1 MAIYENETLEYKRQ
15 YTPDIKKEVVAFA
28 NTAGGTIYIGIDDD
42 GTPVGVPDPDAVVQQ
57 LANALRDGIRPDVT
71 MFTRISIRDMDGCP
85 VVAVAVS
92 TGTRRPYYLT
102 DKGLRPSGV
111 YVRQGSSSAPA
122 SEDAIRQMIRLTDG
136 DSYENGRSLIQELT
150 FHTFESEMQQRH
162 LSCGPAQY
170 QTLGILAA
178 DGLYT
183 NLGLLVSDQCQHSI
197 KLAVFQGTDKL
208 LFKDRKEFGGS
219 IFQQLNEAYQA
230 IDFYNGTRA
239 SFEGLL
245 RKDERD
251 YPMEAVREALLNA
264 VVHRDYSFSGSISIN
279 LYQDRLEL
287 ISLGGLV
294 PGFSLEAA
302 LMGASQPRN
311 GKLAALFYRMDLIE
325 AYGTGL
331 GKIRNCYAG
340 LPVQPDFESVEGAF
354 RVVLPNIHAASMRE
368 ETRPVVESHAG
379 NAPENATLTASEQ
392 KALQA
397 IRQAGQ
403 VSRREL
409 ESLLGVGTTRAVVLL
424 KRLVE
429 LDKVQKIGNGKN
441 TRYRCKDFD

>member
-1 MAIYENETLEYKRQ
+1 MAFYENETLEYKRQ

-28 NTAGGTIYIGIDDD
+28 NTAGGTIYIGVDDN
-42 GTPVGVPDPDAVVQQ
+42 GTPVGVQDPDAVVQQ
-57 LANALRDGIRPDVT
+57 LTNALRDGIRPDVT
-71 MFTRISIRDMDGCP
+71 MFTRIAIQDVGGCP
-85 VVAVAVS
+85 VVAVTVS

-111 YVRQGSSSAPA
+111 YLRQGASSAPA
-122 SEDAIRQMIRLTDG
+122 SEDAIRRMIRLTDG
-136 DSYENGRSLIQELT
+136 DSFENGRSLIQELT
-150 FHTFESEMQQRH
+150 FQTFAAEMQQRH
-162 LSCGPAQY
+162 LACGPAQY
-170 QTLGILAA
+170 QTLGILAT

-279 LYQDRLEL
+279 LYQDRMEL

-331 GKIRNCYAG
+331 GKILNCYAG
-340 LPVQPDFESVEGAF
+340 LPIQPSFESVEGAF
-354 RVVLPNIHAASMRE
+354 RVVLPNIHAAL
-368 ETRPVVESHAG
+368 TQKPAHAAEG
-379 NAPENATLTASEQ
+379 GHEVIPPEATALTASEQ

-397 IRQAGQ
+397 IQQAGQ

-429 LDKVQKIGNGKN
+429 LDKVQKTGNGKN
-441 TRYRCKDFD
+441 TRYQCK

>member
-1 MAIYENETLEYKRQ
+1 MAFYENETLEYKRQ

-28 NTAGGTIYIGIDDD
+28 NTAGGTIYIGVDDN
-42 GTPVGVPDPDAVVQQ
+42 GTPVGVQDPDAVVQQ
-57 LANALRDGIRPDVT
+57 LTNALRDGIRPDVT
-71 MFTRISIRDMDGCP
+71 MFTRIAIQDVGGCP
-85 VVAVAVS
+85 VVAVTVS

-111 YVRQGSSSAPA
+111 YLRQGASSAPA
-122 SEDAIRQMIRLTDG
+122 SEDAIRRMIRLTDG
-136 DSYENGRSLIQELT
+136 DSFENGRSLIQELT
-150 FHTFESEMQQRH
+150 FQTFAAEMQQRH
-162 LSCGPAQY
+162 LACGPAQY
-170 QTLGILAA
+170 QTLGILAT

-279 LYQDRLEL
+279 LYQDRMEL

-311 GKLAALFYRMDLIE
+311 GKLASLFYRMDLIE

-331 GKIRNCYAG
+331 GKILNCYAG
-340 LPVQPDFESVEGAF
+340 LPIQPSFESVEGAF
-354 RVVLPNIHAASMRE
+354 RVVLPNIHAALTQKPAHAAE
-368 ETRPVVESHAG
+368 GGYEVIPPESTG
-379 NAPENATLTASEQ
+379 LTASEQ

-397 IRQAGQ
+397 IQQAGQ

-429 LDKVQKIGNGKN
+429 SDKVQKTGNGKN
-441 TRYRCKDFD
+441 TRYQCK

>member
-1 MAIYENETLEYKRQ
+1 MAFYENETLEYKRQ

-28 NTAGGTIYIGIDDD
+28 NTAGGTIYIGVDDN
-42 GTPVGVPDPDAVVQQ
+42 GTPVGVQDPDAVVQQ
-57 LANALRDGIRPDVT
+57 LTNALRDGIRPDVT
-71 MFTRISIRDMDGCP
+71 MFTRIAIQDVGGCP
-85 VVAVAVS
+85 VVAVTVS

-111 YVRQGSSSAPA
+111 YLRQGASSAPA
-122 SEDAIRQMIRLTDG
+122 SEDAIRRMIRLTDG
-136 DSYENGRSLIQELT
+136 DSFENGRSLIQELT
-150 FHTFESEMQQRH
+150 FQTFAAEMQQRH
-162 LSCGPAQY
+162 LACGPAQY

-219 IFQQLNEAYQA
+219 IFQQLNEAYRA

-279 LYQDRLEL
+279 LYQDRMEL

-311 GKLAALFYRMDLIE
+311 GKLASLFYRMDLIE

-331 GKIRNCYAG
+331 GKILNCYASF
-340 LPVQPDFESVEGAF
+340 PIQPSFESVEGAF
-354 RVVLPNIHAASMRE
+354 RVVLPNIHAAL
-368 ETRPVVESHAG
+368 TQKPAHAAEG
-379 NAPENATLTASEQ
+379 GHEVIPPEATALTASEQ

-409 ESLLGVGTTRAVVLL
+409 ESLLGVGTTRTVVLL

-429 LDKVQKIGNGKN
+429 LDKVQKLGNGKN
-441 TRYRCKDFD
+441 TRYQCK

>member
-1 MAIYENETLEYKRQ
+1 MAFYENETLEYKRQ

-28 NTAGGTIYIGIDDD
+28 NTAGGTIYIGVDDN
-42 GTPVGVPDPDAVVQQ
+42 GTPVGVQDPDAVVQQ
-57 LANALRDGIRPDVT
+57 LTNALRDGIGPDVT
-71 MFTRISIRDMDGCP
+71 MFTRIAIQDVGGCP
-85 VVAVAVS
+85 VVAVTVS

-111 YVRQGSSSAPA
+111 YLRQGASSAPA
-122 SEDAIRQMIRLTDG
+122 SEDAIRRMIRLTDG
-136 DSYENGRSLIQELT
+136 DSFENGRSLIQELT
-150 FHTFESEMQQRH
+150 FQTFAAEMQQRH
-162 LSCGPAQY
+162 LACGPAQY
-170 QTLGILAA
+170 QTLGILAT

-279 LYQDRLEL
+279 LYQDRMEL

-311 GKLAALFYRMDLIE
+311 GKLASLFYRMDLIE

-331 GKIRNCYAG
+331 GKILNCYAG
-340 LPVQPDFESVEGAF
+340 LPIQPSFESVEGAF
-354 RVVLPNIHAASMRE
+354 RVVLPNIHAASTQE
-368 ETRPVVESHAG
+368 EARSVKKSRVEHTS
-379 NAPENATLTASEQ
+379 ESATLTASEQ

-403 VSRREL
+403 MSRRDL
-409 ESLLGVGTTRAVVLL
+409 ESRLGVGTTRAVMLL

-429 LDKVQKIGNGKN
+429 LGKVQKIGNGKS
-441 TRYRCKDFD
+441 TQYQCK

>member
-1 MAIYENETLEYKRQ
+1 MAFYENETLEYKRQ

-28 NTAGGTIYIGIDDD
+28 NTAGGTIYIGVDDN
-42 GTPVGVPDPDAVVQQ
+42 GTPVGVQDPDAVVQQ
-57 LANALRDGIRPDVT
+57 LTNALRDGIRPDVT
-71 MFTRISIRDMDGCP
+71 MFTRIAIQDVGGCP
-85 VVAVAVS
+85 VVAVTVS

-111 YVRQGSSSAPA
+111 YLRQGASSAPA
-122 SEDAIRQMIRLTDG
+122 SEDAIRRMIRLTDG
-136 DSYENGRSLIQELT
+136 DSFENGRSLIQELT
-150 FHTFESEMQQRH
+150 FQTFAAEMQQRH
-162 LSCGPAQY
+162 LACGPAQY
-170 QTLGILAA
+170 QTLGILAT

-197 KLAVFQGTDKL
+197 KLAVFQWTDKL

-219 IFQQLNEAYQA
+219 IFQQLNEAYKA

-279 LYQDRLEL
+279 LYQDRMEL

-331 GKIRNCYAG
+331 GKILNCYAG
-340 LPVQPDFESVEGAF
+340 LPIQPSFESVEGAF
-354 RVVLPNIHAASMRE
+354 RVVLPNIHAASTQE
-368 ETRPVVESHAG
+368 EARSVKKSRVEHTS
-379 NAPENATLTASEQ
+379 ESATLTASEQ
-392 KALQA
+392 KALRVIQ
-397 IRQAGQ
+397 QAGQ
-403 VSRREL
+403 MSRRDL
-409 ESLLGVGTTRAVVLL
+409 ESRLGVGTTRTVVLL

-441 TRYRCKDFD
+441 TRYQCK

>member
-1 MAIYENETLEYKRQ
+1 M
-15 YTPDIKKEVVAFA
+15 
-28 NTAGGTIYIGIDDD
+28 
-42 GTPVGVPDPDAVVQQ
+42 VQQ
-57 LANALRDGIRPDVT
+57 LTNALRDGIRPDVT
-71 MFTRISIRDMDGCP
+71 MFTRIAIQDVGGCP
-85 VVAVAVS
+85 VVAVTVS

-111 YVRQGSSSAPA
+111 YLRQGASSAPA
-122 SEDAIRQMIRLTDG
+122 SEDAIRRMIRLTDG
-136 DSYENGRSLIQELT
+136 DSFENGRSLIQELT
-150 FHTFESEMQQRH
+150 FQTFAAEMQQRH
-162 LSCGPAQY
+162 LACGPAQY
-170 QTLGILAA
+170 QTLGILAT

-287 ISLGGLV
+287 ISLGG
-294 PGFSLEAA
+294 PGAGLLAGGGPDGRLS
-302 LMGASQPRN
+302 ASQREVGVP
-311 GKLAALFYRMDLIE
+311 
-325 AYGTGL
+325 
-331 GKIRNCYAG
+331 
-340 LPVQPDFESVEGAF
+340 
-354 RVVLPNIHAASMRE
+354 VLPHG
-368 ETRPVVESHAG
+368 SH
-379 NAPENATLTASEQ
+379 
-392 KALQA
+392 
-397 IRQAGQ
+397 R
-403 VSRREL
+403 
-409 ESLLGVGTTRAVVLL
+409 SLWDRA
-424 KRLVE
+424 
-429 LDKVQKIGNGKN
+429 GKN
-441 TRYRCKDFD
+441 TELLCRSPHSAEL

>member
-1 MAIYENETLEYKRQ
+1 MAFYENETLEYKRQ

-28 NTAGGTIYIGIDDD
+28 NTAGGTIYIGVDDN
-42 GTPVGVPDPDAVVQQ
+42 GTPVGVQDPDAVVQQ
-57 LANALRDGIRPDVT
+57 LTNALRDGIRPDVT
-71 MFTRISIRDMDGCP
+71 MFTRIAIQDVGGCP
-85 VVAVAVS
+85 VVAVTVS

-111 YVRQGSSSAPA
+111 YLRQGASSAPA
-122 SEDAIRQMIRLTDG
+122 SEDAIRRMIRLTDG
-136 DSYENGRSLIQELT
+136 DSFENGRSLIQELT
-150 FHTFESEMQQRH
+150 FQTFAAEMQQRH
-162 LSCGPAQY
+162 LACGPAQY
-170 QTLGILAA
+170 QTLGILAT

-230 IDFYNGTRA
+230 IDVYNGTRA

-279 LYQDRLEL
+279 LYQDRMEL

-311 GKLAALFYRMDLIE
+311 GKLASLFYRMDLIE

-331 GKIRNCYAG
+331 GKILNCYAG
-340 LPVQPDFESVEGAF
+340 LPIQPSFESVEGAF
-354 RVVLPNIHAASMRE
+354 RVVLPNIHAAQAQGSA
-368 ETRPVVESHAG
+368 RPAEGGTVVRP
-379 NAPENATLTASEQ
+379 PEGAVLTASEQ

-409 ESLLGVGTTRAVVLL
+409 ESLLGVGTTRTVVLL

-441 TRYRCKDFD
+441 TRYQCK

>member
-1 MAIYENETLEYKRQ
+1 MAFYENETLEYKRQ

-28 NTAGGTIYIGIDDD
+28 NTAGGTIYIGVDDN
-42 GTPVGVPDPDAVVQQ
+42 GTPVGVQDPDAVVQQ
-57 LANALRDGIRPDVT
+57 LTNALRDGIRPDVT
-71 MFTRISIRDMDGCP
+71 MFTRIAIQDVGGCP
-85 VVAVAVS
+85 VVAVTVS

-111 YVRQGSSSAPA
+111 YLRQGASSAPA
-122 SEDAIRQMIRLTDG
+122 SEDAIRRMIRLTDG
-136 DSYENGRSLIQELT
+136 DSFENGRSLIQELT
-150 FHTFESEMQQRH
+150 FQTFAAEMQQRH
-162 LSCGPAQY
+162 LACGPAQY
-170 QTLGILAA
+170 QTLGILAT

-279 LYQDRLEL
+279 LYQDRMEL

-311 GKLAALFYRMDLIE
+311 GKLASLFYRMDLIE
-325 AYGTGL
+325 ANGTGL
-331 GKIRNCYAG
+331 GKILNCYAG
-340 LPVQPDFESVEGAF
+340 LPIQPSFESVEGAF
-354 RVVLPNIHAASMRE
+354 RVVLPNIHAASTQE
-368 ETRPVVESHAG
+368 EARSVKKSRVEHTS
-379 NAPENATLTASEQ
+379 ESATLTASEQ

-409 ESLLGVGTTRAVVLL
+409 ESLLGVGTTRTVVLL

-441 TRYRCKDFD
+441 TRYQCK

>member
-1 MAIYENETLEYKRQ
+1 MALYENETLEYKRQ

-28 NTAGGTIYIGIDDD
+28 NTAGGTIYIGVDDN
-42 GTPVGVPDPDAVVQQ
+42 GTPVGVQDPDAVVQQ
-57 LANALRDGIRPDVT
+57 LTNALRDGIRPDVT
-71 MFTRISIRDMDGCP
+71 MFTRIAIQDVGGCP
-85 VVAVAVS
+85 VVAVTVS

-111 YVRQGSSSAPA
+111 YLRQGASSAPA
-122 SEDAIRQMIRLTDG
+122 SEDAIRRMIRLTDG
-136 DSYENGRSLIQELT
+136 DSFENGRSLTQELT

-294 PGFSLEAA
+294 SGFSLEAA

-331 GKIRNCYAG
+331 GKILNCYAG
-340 LPVQPDFESVEGAF
+340 LPIQPSFESVEGAF
-354 RVVLPNIHAASMRE
+354 RVVLPNIHAAL
-368 ETRPVVESHAG
+368 TQKPAHAAEG
-379 NAPENATLTASEQ
+379 GHEVIPPEATALTASEQ

-397 IRQAGQ
+397 IQQAGQ

-429 LDKVQKIGNGKN
+429 LGKVQKTGNGKN
-441 TRYRCKDFD
+441 TRYQCK

>member
-1 MAIYENETLEYKRQ
+1 MAFYENETLEYKRQ

-28 NTAGGTIYIGIDDD
+28 NTAGGTIYIGVDDN
-42 GTPVGVPDPDAVVQQ
+42 GTPVGVQDPDAVVQQ

-71 MFTRISIRDMDGCP
+71 MFTRISIQDLDGCP
-85 VVAVAVS
+85 VVAVTIS

-111 YVRQGSSSAPA
+111 YLRQGASSAPA
-122 SEDAIRQMIRLTDG
+122 SEDAIRRMIRLTDG
-136 DSYENGRSLIQELT
+136 DSFENGRSLIQELT
-150 FHTFESEMQQRH
+150 FQTFAAEMQQRH
-162 LSCGPAQY
+162 LACGPAQY

-279 LYQDRLEL
+279 LYQDRMEL

-311 GKLAALFYRMDLIE
+311 GKLASLFYRMDLIE

-331 GKIRNCYAG
+331 GKILNCYAG
-340 LPVQPDFESVEGAF
+340 LPIQPSFESVEGAF
-354 RVVLPNIHAASMRE
+354 RVVLPNIHAAL
-368 ETRPVVESHAG
+368 TQKPAHAAEG
-379 NAPENATLTASEQ
+379 GHEVIPPEATALTASEQ

-409 ESLLGVGTTRAVVLL
+409 ESLLGVGTTRTVVLL

-429 LDKVQKIGNGKN
+429 LDKVQKLGNGKN
-441 TRYRCKDFD
+441 TRYQCK

>member
-1 MAIYENETLEYKRQ
+1 MAFYENETLEYKRQ

-28 NTAGGTIYIGIDDD
+28 NTAGGTIYIGVDDN
-42 GTPVGVPDPDAVVQQ
+42 GTPVGVQDPDAVVQQ
-57 LANALRDGIRPDVT
+57 LTNALRDGIRPDVT
-71 MFTRISIRDMDGCP
+71 MFTRIAIQDVGGCP
-85 VVAVAVS
+85 VVAVTVS

-111 YVRQGSSSAPA
+111 YLRQGASSAPA
-122 SEDAIRQMIRLTDG
+122 SEDAIRRMIRLTDG
-136 DSYENGRSLIQELT
+136 DSFENGRSLIQELT
-150 FHTFESEMQQRH
+150 FQTFAAEMQQRH
-162 LSCGPAQY
+162 LACGPAQY
-170 QTLGILAA
+170 QTLGILAT

-219 IFQQLNEAYQA
+219 IFQQLNEAYKA

-279 LYQDRLEL
+279 LYQDRMEL

-331 GKIRNCYAG
+331 GKILNCYAG
-340 LPVQPDFESVEGAF
+340 LPIQPSFESVEGAF
-354 RVVLPNIHAASMRE
+354 RVVLPNIHAASTQE
-368 ETRPVVESHAG
+368 EARSVKKSRVEHTS
-379 NAPENATLTASEQ
+379 ESATLTASEQ
-392 KALQA
+392 KALRVIQ
-397 IRQAGQ
+397 QAGQ
-403 VSRREL
+403 MSRRDL
-409 ESLLGVGTTRAVVLL
+409 ESRLGVGTTRTVVLL

-441 TRYRCKDFD
+441 TRYQCK

>member
-1 MAIYENETLEYKRQ
+1 MALYENETLEYKRQ

-28 NTAGGTIYIGIDDD
+28 NTAGGAVYIGIDDD
-42 GTPVGVPDPDAVVQQ
+42 GTPVGVQDPDAVVQQ
-57 LANALRDGIRPDVT
+57 LTNALRDGIRPDVT
-71 MFTRISIRDMDGCP
+71 MFTHISIRDMDGCP

-92 TGTRRPYYLT
+92 TGMRRPYYLT

-111 YVRQGSSSAPA
+111 YVRQGASSAPA

-162 LSCGPAQY
+162 LFCGPAQY

-294 PGFSLEAA
+294 SGFSLEAA

-331 GKIRNCYAG
+331 GKILNCYAG
-340 LPVQPDFESVEGAF
+340 LPIQPSFESVEGAF
-354 RVVLPNIHAASMRE
+354 RVVLPNIHAAL
-368 ETRPVVESHAG
+368 TQKPAHAAEG
-379 NAPENATLTASEQ
+379 GHEVIPPEATALTASEQ

-397 IRQAGQ
+397 IQQAGQ

-429 LDKVQKIGNGKN
+429 LGKVQKTGNGKN
-441 TRYRCKDFD
+441 TRYQCK

>member
-1 MAIYENETLEYKRQ
+1 MALYENETLEYKRQ
-15 YTPDIKKEVVAFA
+15 YTSDIKKEVVAFA
-28 NTAGGTIYIGIDDD
+28 NTAGGTIYIGVDDD
-42 GTPVGVPDPDAVVQQ
+42 GTPMGVQNPDAVEQQ

-71 MFTRISIRDMDGCP
+71 MFTRISIQDMEGCP
-85 VVAVAVS
+85 VVVVTVS

-102 DKGLRPSGV
+102 DKGLRPAGV
-111 YVRQGSSSAPA
+111 YVRQGASSAPA

-150 FHTFESEMQQRH
+150 FHAFEAEMQQRH
-162 LSCGPAQY
+162 FACGPAQY

-279 LYQDRLEL
+279 LYQDRMEL

-331 GKIRNCYAG
+331 GKILSCYARF
-340 LPVQPDFESVEGAF
+340 PVQPSFESVEGAF
-354 RVVLPNIHAASMRE
+354 RVVLPNIHAALPQESS
-368 ETRPVVESHAG
+368 PAVEGDRGVIPLEA
-379 NAPENATLTASEQ
+379 AALTASEQ

-403 VSRREL
+403 VNRREL
-409 ESLLGVGTTRAVVLL
+409 ESLLGVGTTRAVSVL

-429 LDKVQKIGNGKN
+429 LDKVQKIGNGKK
-441 TRYRCKDFD
+441 TRYQCK

>member
-1 MAIYENETLEYKRQ
+1 MAVYENETLEYKRQ

-28 NTAGGTIYIGIDDD
+28 NTAGGTIYIGVDDN
-42 GTPVGVPDPDAVVQQ
+42 GTPVGVQDPDAVVQQ
-57 LANALRDGIRPDVT
+57 LTNALRDGIRPDVT
-71 MFTRISIRDMDGCP
+71 MFTRIAIQDVGGGP
-85 VVAVAVS
+85 VVAVTVS

-111 YVRQGSSSAPA
+111 YLRQGASSAPA
-122 SEDAIRQMIRLTDG
+122 SEDAIRRMIRLTDG
-136 DSYENGRSLIQELT
+136 DSFENGRSLIQELT
-150 FHTFESEMQQRH
+150 FQTFAAEMQQRH
-162 LSCGPAQY
+162 LACGPAQY
-170 QTLGILAA
+170 QTLGILAT

-264 VVHRDYSFSGSISIN
+264 VVHRDYSFSGSTSIN
-279 LYQDRLEL
+279 LYQDRMEL

-331 GKIRNCYAG
+331 GKILNCYVG
-340 LPVQPDFESVEGAF
+340 LPVQPSFESVEGAF
-354 RVVLPNIHAASMRE
+354 RVVLPNIHAASTQE
-368 ETRPVVESHAG
+368 EARSVKKSRVEHTS
-379 NAPENATLTASEQ
+379 ESATLTASEQ

-409 ESLLGVGTTRAVVLL
+409 ESRLGVGTTRAVMLL

-429 LDKVQKIGNGKN
+429 LGKVQKIGNGKS
-441 TRYRCKDFD
+441 TQYQCK

>member
-1 MAIYENETLEYKRQ
+1 MAFYENETLEYKRQ

-28 NTAGGTIYIGIDDD
+28 NTAGGTIYIGVDDN
-42 GTPVGVPDPDAVVQQ
+42 GTPVGVQDPDAVVQQ
-57 LANALRDGIRPDVT
+57 LTNALRDGIRPDVT
-71 MFTRISIRDMDGCP
+71 MFTRIAIQDVGGCP
-85 VVAVAVS
+85 VVAVTVS

-111 YVRQGSSSAPA
+111 YLRQGASSAPA
-122 SEDAIRQMIRLTDG
+122 SEDAIRRMIRLTDG
-136 DSYENGRSLIQELT
+136 DSFENGRSLIQELT
-150 FHTFESEMQQRH
+150 FQTFAAEMQQRH
-162 LSCGPAQY
+162 LACGPAQY
-170 QTLGILAA
+170 QTLGILAT

-279 LYQDRLEL
+279 LYQDRMEL

-311 GKLAALFYRMDLIE
+311 GKLASLFYRMHLIE
-325 AYGTGL
+325 AYQNRI
-331 GKIRNCYAG
+331 GKILNCYAG
-340 LPVQPDFESVEGAF
+340 LPIQPSFESVEGAF
-354 RVVLPNIHAASMRE
+354 RVVLPNIHAASTQE
-368 ETRPVVESHAG
+368 EARSVKKSRVEHTS
-379 NAPENATLTASEQ
+379 ESATLTASEQ

-409 ESLLGVGTTRAVVLL
+409 ESLLGVGTTRTVVLL

-441 TRYRCKDFD
+441 TRYQCK

>member
-1 MAIYENETLEYKRQ
+1 MAFYENETLEYKRQ

-28 NTAGGTIYIGIDDD
+28 NTAGGTIYIGVDDN
-42 GTPVGVPDPDAVVQQ
+42 GTPVGVQDPDAVVQQ
-57 LANALRDGIRPDVT
+57 LTNALRDGIRPDVT
-71 MFTRISIRDMDGCP
+71 MFTRIAIQDVGGCP
-85 VVAVAVS
+85 VVAVTVS

-111 YVRQGSSSAPA
+111 YVRQGASSAPA
-122 SEDAIRQMIRLTDG
+122 SEDAIRRMIRLTDG
-136 DSYENGRSLIQELT
+136 DSFENGRSLIQELT
-150 FHTFESEMQQRH
+150 FQTFAAEMQQRH
-162 LSCGPAQY
+162 LACGPAQY
-170 QTLGILAA
+170 QTLGILAT

-279 LYQDRLEL
+279 LYQDRMEL

-311 GKLAALFYRMDLIE
+311 GKLASLFYRMDLIE

-331 GKIRNCYAG
+331 GKILNCYAG
-340 LPVQPDFESVEGAF
+340 LPIQPSFESVEGAF
-354 RVVLPNIHAASMRE
+354 RVVLPNIHAAQAQGSA
-368 ETRPVVESHAG
+368 RPAEGGTVVRP
-379 NAPENATLTASEQ
+379 PEGAVLTASEQ

-397 IRQAGQ
+397 IRQAGH

-409 ESLLGVGTTRAVVLL
+409 ESLLGVGTTRTVVLL

-441 TRYRCKDFD
+441 TRYQCK

>member
-1 MAIYENETLEYKRQ
+1 M
-15 YTPDIKKEVVAFA
+15 V
-28 NTAGGTIYIGIDDD
+28 
-42 GTPVGVPDPDAVVQQ
+42 
-57 LANALRDGIRPDVT
+57 
-71 MFTRISIRDMDGCP
+71 
-85 VVAVAVS
+85 
-92 TGTRRPYYLT
+92 
-102 DKGLRPSGV
+102 
-111 YVRQGSSSAPA
+111 
-122 SEDAIRQMIRLTDG
+122 
-136 DSYENGRSLIQELT
+136 
-150 FHTFESEMQQRH
+150 QQRH

-170 QTLGILAA
+170 QTLGILAT

-183 NLGLLVSDQCQHSI
+183 NLGLLVSGPCQHSI

-208 LFKDRKEFGGS
+208 LFKDRKEFGCS
-219 IFQQLNEAYQA
+219 IFRQPNEVYQA

-264 VVHRDYSFSGSISIN
+264 VVHRDYSFSGSTSLN
-279 LYQDRLEL
+279 LYQDRMEL

-331 GKIRNCYAG
+331 GKILNCYAG
-340 LPVQPDFESVEGAF
+340 LPVQPSFESVEGVF
-354 RVVLPNIHAASMRE
+354 RVVLPNIHAAFTQE
-368 ETRPVVESHAG
+368 EARPVEKRRVGH
-379 NAPENATLTASEQ
+379 APESTTLTASEQ
-392 KALQA
+392 KALQMTQ
-397 IRQAGQ
+397 QASQ
-403 VSRREL
+403 MSRREL
-409 ESLLGVGTTRAVVLL
+409 ESRLGVGTTRAEALL

-429 LDKVQKIGNGKN
+429 LGKVQKIGNGKN
-441 TRYRCKDFD
+441 TRYQCKWSE

>member
-1 MAIYENETLEYKRQ
+1 MAFYENETLEYKRQ

-28 NTAGGTIYIGIDDD
+28 NTAGGTIYIGVDDN
-42 GTPVGVPDPDAVVQQ
+42 GTPVGVQDPDAVVQQ
-57 LANALRDGIRPDVT
+57 LTNALRDGIRPDVT
-71 MFTRISIRDMDGCP
+71 MFTRIAIQDVGGCP
-85 VVAVAVS
+85 VVAVTVS

-111 YVRQGSSSAPA
+111 YLRQGASSAPA
-122 SEDAIRQMIRLTDG
+122 SEDAIRRMIRLTDG
-136 DSYENGRSLIQELT
+136 DSFENGRSLIQELT
-150 FHTFESEMQQRH
+150 FQTFAAEMQQRH
-162 LSCGPAQY
+162 LACGPAQY
-170 QTLGILAA
+170 QTLGILAT

-279 LYQDRLEL
+279 LYQDRMEL

-311 GKLAALFYRMDLIE
+311 GKLASLFYRMDLIE

-331 GKIRNCYAG
+331 GKILNCYAG
-340 LPVQPDFESVEGAF
+340 LPIQPSFESVEGAF
-354 RVVLPNIHAASMRE
+354 RVVLPNIHAAL
-368 ETRPVVESHAG
+368 TQKPAHAAEG
-379 NAPENATLTASEQ
+379 GYEVIPPEATGLTASEQ

-397 IRQAGQ
+397 IQQAGQ

-429 LDKVQKIGNGKN
+429 LDKVQKTGNGKN
-441 TRYRCKDFD
+441 TRYQCK

>member
-1 MAIYENETLEYKRQ
+1 MAFYENETLEYKRQ

-28 NTAGGTIYIGIDDD
+28 NTAGGTIYIGVDDN
-42 GTPVGVPDPDAVVQQ
+42 GTPVGVQDPDAVVQQ
-57 LANALRDGIRPDVT
+57 LTNALRDGIRPDVT
-71 MFTRISIRDMDGCP
+71 MFTRIAIQDVGGCP
-85 VVAVAVS
+85 VVAVTVS

-111 YVRQGSSSAPA
+111 YLRQGASSAPA
-122 SEDAIRQMIRLTDG
+122 SEDAIRRMIRLTDG
-136 DSYENGRSLIQELT
+136 DSFENGRSLIQELT
-150 FHTFESEMQQRH
+150 FQTFAAEMQQRH
-162 LSCGPAQY
+162 LACGPAQY
-170 QTLGILAA
+170 QTLGILAT

-279 LYQDRLEL
+279 LYQDRMEL

-311 GKLAALFYRMDLIE
+311 GKLASLFYRMDLIE

-331 GKIRNCYAG
+331 GKILNCYAG
-340 LPVQPDFESVEGAF
+340 LPIQPSFESVEGAF
-354 RVVLPNIHAASMRE
+354 RVVLPNIHAAL
-368 ETRPVVESHAG
+368 TQKPAHAAEG
-379 NAPENATLTASEQ
+379 GHEVIPPEATALTASEQ

-409 ESLLGVGTTRAVVLL
+409 ESLLGVGTTRTVVLL

-429 LDKVQKIGNGKN
+429 LDKVQKLGNGKN
-441 TRYRCKDFD
+441 TRYQCK

>member
-1 MAIYENETLEYKRQ
+1 MAFYENETLEYKRQ

-28 NTAGGTIYIGIDDD
+28 NTAGGTIYIGVDDN
-42 GTPVGVPDPDAVVQQ
+42 GTPVGVQDPDAVVQQ
-57 LANALRDGIRPDVT
+57 LTNALRDGIRPDVT
-71 MFTRISIRDMDGCP
+71 MFTRIAIQDVGGCP
-85 VVAVAVS
+85 VVAVTVS

-111 YVRQGSSSAPA
+111 YLRQGASSAPA
-122 SEDAIRQMIRLTDG
+122 SEDAIRRMIRLTDG
-136 DSYENGRSLIQELT
+136 DSFENGRSLIQELT
-150 FHTFESEMQQRH
+150 FQTFAAEMQQRH
-162 LSCGPAQY
+162 LACGPAQY
-170 QTLGILAA
+170 QTLGILAT

-279 LYQDRLEL
+279 LYQDRMEL

-311 GKLAALFYRMDLIE
+311 GKLASLFYRMDLIE

-331 GKIRNCYAG
+331 GKILNCYAG
-340 LPVQPDFESVEGAF
+340 LPIQPSFESVEGAF
-354 RVVLPNIHAASMRE
+354 RVVLPNIHAAL
-368 ETRPVVESHAG
+368 TQKPAHAAEG
-379 NAPENATLTASEQ
+379 GHEVIPPEATALTASEQ

-429 LDKVQKIGNGKN
+429 LDKVQKTGNGKN
-441 TRYRCKDFD
+441 TRYQCK

>member
-1 MAIYENETLEYKRQ
+1 MALYENETLEYKRQ

-42 GTPVGVPDPDAVVQQ
+42 GTPVGVQNPDAVVQQ
-57 LANALRDGIRPDVT
+57 LTNALRDGIRPDVT
-71 MFTRISIRDMDGCP
+71 MFTRISIQDLDGCP

-331 GKIRNCYAG
+331 GKILNCYAG
-340 LPVQPDFESVEGAF
+340 LPIQPSFESVEGAF
-354 RVVLPNIHAASMRE
+354 RVVLPNIHAAP
-368 ETRPVVESHAG
+368 TQKPAHAAEG
-379 NAPENATLTASEQ
+379 GHEVIPPEATALTASEQ

-397 IRQAGQ
+397 IQQAGQ

-409 ESLLGVGTTRAVVLL
+409 ETLLGVGTTRAVVLL

-429 LDKVQKIGNGKN
+429 LDKVQKAGNGKN
-441 TRYRCKDFD
+441 TRYQCK

>member
-1 MAIYENETLEYKRQ
+1 MAVYENETLEYKRQ

-28 NTAGGTIYIGIDDD
+28 NTAGGTIYIGVDDN
-42 GTPVGVPDPDAVVQQ
+42 GTPVGVQDPDAVVQQ
-57 LANALRDGIRPDVT
+57 LTNALRDGIRPDVT
-71 MFTRISIRDMDGCP
+71 MFTRIAIRDVGGCP
-85 VVAVAVS
+85 VVAVTVS

-111 YVRQGSSSAPA
+111 YLRQGASSAPA
-122 SEDAIRQMIRLTDG
+122 SEDAIRRMIRLTDG
-136 DSYENGRSLIQELT
+136 DSFENGRSLIQELT
-150 FHTFESEMQQRH
+150 FQTFAAEMQQRH
-162 LSCGPAQY
+162 LACGPAQY
-170 QTLGILAA
+170 QTLGILAT

-264 VVHRDYSFSGSISIN
+264 VVHRDYSFSGSTSIN
-279 LYQDRLEL
+279 LYQDRMEL

-331 GKIRNCYAG
+331 GKILNCYVG
-340 LPVQPDFESVEGAF
+340 LPVQPSFESVEGAF
-354 RVVLPNIHAASMRE
+354 RVVLPNIHAASTQE
-368 ETRPVVESHAG
+368 EARSVKKSRVEHTS
-379 NAPENATLTASEQ
+379 ESATLTASEQ

-409 ESLLGVGTTRAVVLL
+409 ESRLGVGTTRAVMLL

-429 LDKVQKIGNGKN
+429 LGKVQKIGNGKS
-441 TRYRCKDFD
+441 TQYQCK

>member
-1 MAIYENETLEYKRQ
+1 MAFYENETLEYKRQ

-28 NTAGGTIYIGIDDD
+28 NTAGGTIYIGVDDN
-42 GTPVGVPDPDAVVQQ
+42 GTPVGVQDPDAVVQQ
-57 LANALRDGIRPDVT
+57 LTNALRDGIRPDVT
-71 MFTRISIRDMDGCP
+71 MFTRIAIQDVGGCP
-85 VVAVAVS
+85 VVAVTVS

-111 YVRQGSSSAPA
+111 YLRQGASSAPA
-122 SEDAIRQMIRLTDG
+122 SEDAIRRMIRLTDG
-136 DSYENGRSLIQELT
+136 DSFENGRSLIQELT
-150 FHTFESEMQQRH
+150 FQTFAAEMQQRH
-162 LSCGPAQY
+162 LACGPAQY
-170 QTLGILAA
+170 QTLGILAT

-279 LYQDRLEL
+279 LYQDRMEL

-331 GKIRNCYAG
+331 GKILNCYVG
-340 LPVQPDFESVEGAF
+340 LPVQPSFESVEGAF
-354 RVVLPNIHAASMRE
+354 RVVLPNIHAASTQE
-368 ETRPVVESHAG
+368 EVCPVEKSRVGHTPAS
-379 NAPENATLTASEQ
+379 ATLTASEQ
-392 KALQA
+392 KALRA
-397 IRQAGQ
+397 IQQAGQ
-403 VSRREL
+403 MSRRDL
-409 ESLLGVGTTRAVVLL
+409 ESRLGVGTTRAVMLL

-429 LDKVQKIGNGKN
+429 LGKVQKIGNGKS
-441 TRYRCKDFD
+441 TQYQCK

>member
-1 MAIYENETLEYKRQ
+1 MAFYENETLEYKRQ

-28 NTAGGTIYIGIDDD
+28 NTAGGTIYIGVDDN
-42 GTPVGVPDPDAVVQQ
+42 GTPVGVQDPDAVVQQ
-57 LANALRDGIRPDVT
+57 LTNALRDGIRPDVT
-71 MFTRISIRDMDGCP
+71 MFTRIAIQDVGGCP
-85 VVAVAVS
+85 VVAVTVS
-92 TGTRRPYYLT
+92 TGPWRPYYLT

-111 YVRQGSSSAPA
+111 YLRQGASSAPA
-122 SEDAIRQMIRLTDG
+122 SEDAIRRMIRLTDG
-136 DSYENGRSLIQELT
+136 DSFENGRSLIQELT
-150 FHTFESEMQQRH
+150 FQTFAAEMQQRH
-162 LSCGPAQY
+162 LACGPAQY
-170 QTLGILAA
+170 QTLGILAT

-279 LYQDRLEL
+279 LYQDRMEL

-311 GKLAALFYRMDLIE
+311 GKLASLFYRMDLIE

-331 GKIRNCYAG
+331 GKILNCYAG
-340 LPVQPDFESVEGAF
+340 LPIQPSFESVEGAF
-354 RVVLPNIHAASMRE
+354 RVVLPNIHAASTQE
-368 ETRPVVESHAG
+368 EARSVKKSRVEHTS
-379 NAPENATLTASEQ
+379 ESATLTASEQ

-409 ESLLGVGTTRAVVLL
+409 ESLLGVGTTRTVVLL

-429 LDKVQKIGNGKN
+429 LDKVQKKKKKKN
-441 TRYRCKDFD
+441 TRYQCK

>member
-1 MAIYENETLEYKRQ
+1 MAFYENETLEYKRQ

-28 NTAGGTIYIGIDDD
+28 NTAGGTIYIGVDDN
-42 GTPVGVPDPDAVVQQ
+42 GTPVGVQDPDAVVQQ
-57 LANALRDGIRPDVT
+57 LTNALRDGIRPDVT
-71 MFTRISIRDMDGCP
+71 MFTRIAIRDVGGCP
-85 VVAVAVS
+85 VVAVTVS

-102 DKGLRPSGV
+102 DKGLRPPGV
-111 YVRQGSSSAPA
+111 YLRQGASSAPA
-122 SEDAIRQMIRLTDG
+122 SEDAIRRMIRLTDG
-136 DSYENGRSLIQELT
+136 DSFENGRSLIQELT
-150 FHTFESEMQQRH
+150 FQTFAAEMQQRH
-162 LSCGPAQY
+162 LACGPAQY
-170 QTLGILAA
+170 QTLGILAT

-279 LYQDRLEL
+279 LYQDRMEL

-294 PGFSLEAA
+294 TGFSLEAA

-311 GKLAALFYRMDLIE
+311 GKLASLFYRMDLIE

-331 GKIRNCYAG
+331 GKILNCYAG
-340 LPVQPDFESVEGAF
+340 LPIQPSFESVEGAF
-354 RVVLPNIHAASMRE
+354 RVVLPNIHAAQAQGSA
-368 ETRPVVESHAG
+368 RPAEGGTVVRP
-379 NAPENATLTASEQ
+379 PEGAVLTASEQ

-409 ESLLGVGTTRAVVLL
+409 ESLLGVGTTRTVVLL

-441 TRYRCKDFD
+441 TRYQCK

>member
-1 MAIYENETLEYKRQ
+1 MAFCENETLEYKRQ
-15 YTPDIKKEVVAFA
+15 YTPDLKKEVVAFA
-28 NTAGGTIYIGIDDD
+28 NTAGGTIHIGVDDD
-42 GTPVGVPDPDAVVQQ
+42 GTPVGVQDPDAVVQP
-57 LANALRDGIRPDVT
+57 LTNALQDGIRPDVT
-71 MFTRISIRDMDGCP
+71 MFTRISIQSIKERP

-111 YVRQGSSSAPA
+111 YLRQGASSAPA
-122 SEDAIRQMIRLTDG
+122 SEDAIRRMIRLTDG
-136 DSYENGRSLIQELT
+136 DSFENGRSLIQELT
-150 FHTFESEMQQRH
+150 FQTFAAEMQQRH
-162 LSCGPAQY
+162 LACGPAQY
-170 QTLGILAA
+170 QTLGILAT

-264 VVHRDYSFSGSISIN
+264 VVHRDYSFSGSTSIN
-279 LYQDRLEL
+279 LYQDRMEL

-294 PGFSLEAA
+294 PGFSLKAA

-331 GKIRNCYAG
+331 GKILNCYVG
-340 LPVQPDFESVEGAF
+340 LPVQPSFESVEVAF
-354 RVVLPNIHAASMRE
+354 RVVLPNIHAASTQE
-368 ETRPVVESHAG
+368 EARPVEKSRAG
-379 NAPENATLTASEQ
+379 HTPENATLSASEQ
-392 KALQA
+392 KTLQM
-397 IRQAGQ
+397 IQQAGQ
-403 VSRREL
+403 MSHREL
-409 ESLLGVGTTRAVVLL
+409 EPLLEVGTTRVVILL

-429 LDKVQKIGNGKN
+429 LGKVQKIGNGKS
-441 TRYRCKDFD
+441 TQYQCK

>member
-1 MAIYENETLEYKRQ
+1 MAFYENETLEYKRQ

-28 NTAGGTIYIGIDDD
+28 NTAGGTIYIGVDDN
-42 GTPVGVPDPDAVVQQ
+42 GMPVGVQDPDAVVQQ
-57 LANALRDGIRPDVT
+57 LTNALRDGIRPDVT
-71 MFTRISIRDMDGCP
+71 MFTRIAIQDVGGCP
-85 VVAVAVS
+85 VVAVTVS

-111 YVRQGSSSAPA
+111 YLRQGASSAPA
-122 SEDAIRQMIRLTDG
+122 SEDAIRRMIRLTDG
-136 DSYENGRSLIQELT
+136 DSFENGRSLIQELT
-150 FHTFESEMQQRH
+150 FQTFAAEMQQRH
-162 LSCGPAQY
+162 LACGPAQY
-170 QTLGILAA
+170 QTLGILAT

-197 KLAVFQGTDKL
+197 KLAAFQGTDKL

-279 LYQDRLEL
+279 LYQDRMEL

-311 GKLAALFYRMDLIE
+311 GKLASLFYRMDLIE

-331 GKIRNCYAG
+331 GKILNCYAG
-340 LPVQPDFESVEGAF
+340 FPIQPSFESVEGAF
-354 RVVLPNIHAASMRE
+354 RVVLPNIHAAL
-368 ETRPVVESHAG
+368 TQKPAHAAEG
-379 NAPENATLTASEQ
+379 GHEVIPPEATGLTASEQ

-397 IRQAGQ
+397 IQQAGQ

-441 TRYRCKDFD
+441 TRYQCK

>member
-1 MAIYENETLEYKRQ
+1 MAFYENETLEYKRQ

-28 NTAGGTIYIGIDDD
+28 NTAGGTIYIGVDDN
-42 GTPVGVPDPDAVVQQ
+42 GTPVGVQDPDAVVQQ
-57 LANALRDGIRPDVT
+57 LTNALRDGIRPDVT
-71 MFTRISIRDMDGCP
+71 MFTRIAIQDVGGCP
-85 VVAVAVS
+85 VVAVTVS

-111 YVRQGSSSAPA
+111 YLRQGASSAPA
-122 SEDAIRQMIRLTDG
+122 SEDAIRRMIRLTDG
-136 DSYENGRSLIQELT
+136 DSFENGRSLIQELT
-150 FHTFESEMQQRH
+150 FQTFAAEMQQRH
-162 LSCGPAQY
+162 LACGPAQY
-170 QTLGILAA
+170 QTLGILAT

-279 LYQDRLEL
+279 LYQDRMEL

-311 GKLAALFYRMDLIE
+311 GKLASLFYRMDLIE

-331 GKIRNCYAG
+331 GKILNCYAG
-340 LPVQPDFESVEGAF
+340 LPIQPSFESVEGAF
-354 RVVLPNIHAASMRE
+354 RVVLPNIHAAQAQGSA
-368 ETRPVVESHAG
+368 RPAEGGTVVRP
-379 NAPENATLTASEQ
+379 PEGAVLTASEQ

-409 ESLLGVGTTRAVVLL
+409 ESLLGVGTTRTVVLL

-441 TRYRCKDFD
+441 TRYQCK

>member
-1 MAIYENETLEYKRQ
+1 MTVYENETLEYKRQ

-28 NTAGGTIYIGIDDD
+28 NTAGGTIYIGVDDN
-42 GTPVGVPDPDAVVQQ
+42 GMPVGVQDPDAVVQQ
-57 LANALRDGIRPDVT
+57 LTNALRDGIRPDVT
-71 MFTRISIRDMDGCP
+71 MFTRIAIQDMGGCP
-85 VVAVAVS
+85 VVAVTVS

-111 YVRQGSSSAPA
+111 YLRQGASSAPA
-122 SEDAIRQMIRLTDG
+122 SEDAIRRMIRLTDG
-136 DSYENGRSLIQELT
+136 DSFENGRSLIQELT
-150 FHTFESEMQQRH
+150 FQTFAAEMQQRH
-162 LSCGPAQY
+162 LACGPAQY
-170 QTLGILAA
+170 QTLGILAT

-279 LYQDRLEL
+279 LYQDRMEL

-331 GKIRNCYAG
+331 GKILNCYVG
-340 LPVQPDFESVEGAF
+340 LPVQPSFESVEGAF
-354 RVVLPNIHAASMRE
+354 RVVLPNIHAASTQE
-368 ETRPVVESHAG
+368 EVCPVEKSRVGHTPAS
-379 NAPENATLTASEQ
+379 ATLTASEQ
-392 KALQA
+392 KALRA
-397 IRQAGQ
+397 IQQAGQ
-403 VSRREL
+403 MSRRDL
-409 ESLLGVGTTRAVVLL
+409 ESRLGVGTTRAVMLL

-429 LDKVQKIGNGKN
+429 LGKVQKIGNGKS
-441 TRYRCKDFD
+441 TQYQCK